1 MSHGVADSASS
12 LPGSGCGLDRD
23 LTLGRGAAMVWALVR
38 VTEDSTA
45 MLVAMKPMA
54 KLHE

>member
-1 MSHGVADSASS
+1 M
-12 LPGSGCGLDRD
+12 
-23 LTLGRGAAMVWALVR
+23 GRGAAMVWALVR